1 MDEANAKSLALVES
15 IEDSDASIIVHLSKT
30 PIDDTADSLLLS
42 AITEAD
48 FVGYQAVEME
58 LEPCAVDNDEYAEV
72 ASQEIIFEVG
82 EVVTHQV
89 VYYAYATSTPP
100 GGIPNIIGLYEF
112 PEPLLVDT
120 PGMEITTGAWRFRQ
134 IPTEL

>member
-15 IEDSDASIIVHLSKT
+15 IEDSANTILVHLSKT

-48 FVGYQAVEME
+48 YVGYQPVEME
-58 LEPCAVDNDEYAEV
+58 LEPCAVDDDAFAEV
-72 ASQEIIFEVG
+72 ASQEIVFEVG
-82 EVVTHQV
+82 EVETHQL
-89 VYYAYATSTPP
+89 VYFAYVTSTPP
-100 GGIPNIIGLYEF
+100 DGIPNIIGLYEF

-120 PGMEITTGAWRFRQ
+120 PGMEITTGGWRFQQ
-134 IPTEL
+134 IETDL